1 MDADKFFDALALV
14 PNLRSAQFDDVEV
27 VRKNEGFRFSG
38 HAAVY
43 DEEALL
49 DEVPGMGRM
58 TEEIRR
64 GAFGPLLEEVERR
77 SQNVPLLLE
86 HDTAKVL
93 ATTKSGRLKLS
104 EDARGLA
111 VEADLPPTTLSR
123 DLFSLVDAGVVTGM
137 SVGFVTGP
145 RSTGN
150 WSIER
155 RSNGI
160 HRLITG
166 FKKLLDVAA
175 TWDPTYPSAEAQF
188 RSQAL
193 SYVDS
198 PESWQQLLRGAFPQ
212 RQDGADDGAEAEGD
226 ADLTPDGADES
237 VAAASESGVSEREHR
252 SRSLAARKR
261 ELTFFVLTTGGIDHD
276 ET

>member
-1 MDADKFFDALALV
+1 MDVDAFFDALALV
-14 PNLRSAQFDDVEV
+14 PNLRNAQFDDLEV
-27 VRKNEGFRFSG
+27 VRRKEGFHFSG

-43 DEEALL
+43 NEEALL

-58 TEEIRR
+58 TEVIAR
-64 GAFGPLLEEVERR
+64 GAFGPVLETVERR
-77 SQNVPLLLE
+77 SMNIPLLLE
-86 HDTAKVL
+86 HDPTKVL
-93 ATTKSGRLKLS
+93 ATTRSGKLQLA
-104 EDARGLA
+104 EDQKGLS
-111 VEADLPPTTLSR
+111 VEADLPPTSLSR
-123 DLFSLVDAGVVTGM
+123 DLFSLVEADVVTGM

-160 HRLITG
+160 HRIITG
-166 FKKLLDVAA
+166 FKKLLDVTT

-212 RQDGADDGAEAEGD
+212 RQDGATDSTEDELEGD
-226 ADLTPDGADES
+226 GVAPDEEE
-237 VAAASESGVSEREHR
+237 AAAAARSESGVNEAEHR
-252 SRSLAARKR
+252 SRSIAARKR
-261 ELTFFVLTTGGIDHD
+261 DLSFLVLTTGGIDH